1 MKKLLL
7 IALVAAMA
15 TACQKDST
23 EQTVGTG
30 ILHITPSVAN
40 DVNEVKNSTESNA
53 SGKTVAVP
61 ALSEFSLTIKGS
73 DYDRTWASLTDYS
86 ADDERLTAGMYDV
99 TIKYGNIEEEGY
111 DKPYFYATKSVQVL
125 DRNRTTEAELTATV
139 GNAIVEIAM
148 TPEFKG
154 YFVKHEF
161 KLKTAYTA
169 EPFTLEENPAKDLF
183 VAPQSVTL
191 ECACTRQNGKEEA
204 LTPQTFE
211 VKARTRHIVK
221 YDLEKAGNIKVNITL
236 DETLIG
242 SEVIDVELN
251 ENA

>member
-15 TACQKDST
+15 TACQKVAT
-23 EQTVGTG
+23 EQAVGTG

-40 DVNEVKNSTESNA
+40 DVNEVKSSTESNA

-73 DYDRTWASLTDYS
+73 DYDRTWTSLTDYS

-161 KLKTAYTA
+161 KLKTTYTA